1 MIGGNYTTILIIF
14 QILLTDKNIIYT
26 IKMLMA
32 KTEK

>member
-1 MIGGNYTTILIIF
+1 MIGENYTTILTIF

-26 IKMLMA
+26 IKMLML